1 MGEEGGEYPIGFKG
15 MKTTT
20 EAYGEVEWGG
30 DLVQRDERV
39 KASWRV
45 GRIERYTTMANDTA
59 VHLQLCFC

>member
-1 MGEEGGEYPIGFKG
+1 

-20 EAYGEVEWGG
+20 EAYGEVEWG

-45 GRIERYTTMANDTA
+45 GRIERYTTTMANDIA